1 MKLLG
6 IVSVSAG
13 AIALTASL
21 GLPAA
26 TAAPAHAAPAH
37 PAPGP
42 RRALA
47 PTVAQAPRPG
57 QWRQVTA
64 TTRDNSLDIG
74 IARGA
79 DGVLHVIWTSGGAAG
94 QYSVHDTPIAANA
107 TVGHAT
113 TIASKYFSGNF
124 ADATTT
130 RTGVEAFFNAE
141 QTSAFS
147 TWGTYEATRPL
158 RGGSWHLSSFTTP
171 PNTGWGSGMAAT
183 AGSDGKPWL
192 AFLLS
197 GGVSDLHYGHS
208 EQLLPV
214 SGCCFYETGIG
225 TDGRSGATWVT
236 WNSNASPN
244 SGIYYRKVAASG
256 APSGSAKRAPG
267 SKDTGILLQRMTAV
281 GRGKGRAGVYIT
293 YLTGSPFPT
302 AVRLYRLGARTAT
315 TAERLGAEST
325 VGIST
330 LSSDP
335 AGRIWV
341 GWASTVGGRSALWVR
356 RSNTAATRLG
366 KVQRV
371 SLPRGTSNVWRVY
384 LSATKS
390 RLDVL
395 ALLTVRGKMSYWH
408 TQVLPSR

>member
-1 MKLLG
+1 
-6 IVSVSAG
+6 
-13 AIALTASL
+13 
-21 GLPAA
+21 
-26 TAAPAHAAPAH
+26 
-37 PAPGP
+37 
-42 RRALA
+42 
-47 PTVAQAPRPG
+47 
-57 QWRQVTA
+57 
-64 TTRDNSLDIG
+64 LDIG

-79 DGVLHVIWTSGGAAG
+79 DGVLHIVWTSGGDAG
-94 QYSVHDTPIAANA
+94 QYAVHDTPIAANG

-113 TIASKYFSGNF
+113 TIVSKYFSGNF

-130 RTGVEAFFNAE
+130 RTGVDAFFNAE
-141 QTSAFS
+141 QTNSSS

-158 RGGSWHLSSFTTP
+158 RHGSWHLSLFTTP

-183 AGSDGKPWL
+183 AGSDGQPWL

-197 GGVSDLHYGHS
+197 GGVADLHYGHS

-244 SGIYYRKVAASG
+244 SGIYYRSVAASG
-256 APSGSAKRAPG
+256 APSGSAKRAPD
-267 SKDTGILLQRMTAV
+267 SKNTGIVLQRMTTV
-281 GRGKGRAGVYIT
+281 GRGKGHSGVYIT

-302 AVRLYRLGARTAT
+302 AVRLYRLGAKTVAT
-315 TAERLGAEST
+315 IQKLGAQST
-325 VGIST
+325 VGLST
-330 LSSDP
+330 LASDP

-341 GWASTVGGRSALWVR
+341 GWASTIDGKAALWVR
-356 RSNTAATRLG
+356 RSNTSATKFG
-366 KVQRV
+366 KVERV
-371 SLPRGTSNVWRVY
+371 RLPGGTSNVWRFY

-395 ALLTVRGKMSYWH
+395 ALLTVHRRMSYWH
-408 TQVLPSR
+408 TQVLPPR